1 MSADKS
7 PSSSSLAPS
16 KRLNWMG
23 WYTASRDKDKD
34 NHAANSSSLVSP
46 PEGKELTTYSAA
58 PSTHTPDDGGLPF
71 ARSSSSSA
79 ISNSSYPSAYSSSTN
94 RPLQGRRFS
103 TNSIMSKQQLDQEAS
118 KIILNALERTS
129 SQDAP
134 VASRPSGTFSRK
146 SFTSMMGGLSGG
158 LSALSLSRSTDD
170 KDRGRSRTKEDDKP
184 RSCSA
189 VSDKLVDDPDPSFAS
204 RARSTSPFRRRK
216 LVLRDPSP
224 SVEALKL
231 SQSDVESDNEGP
243 SSRKSIRPRN
253 AFSQSLDVSSDE
265 SLDEADDEG
274 DSEESWSDDDAITV
288 QNTEQN
294 SLVPEPQEID
304 IFDGPDPLGEGV
316 NIVVPPEPY
325 FPSTLN
331 NTGNR
336 NPRRR
341 KSTKH
346 HVSLPLVTSR
356 PEFKR
361 DRCVITLT
369 QGDPAQSLELSG
381 RRPKRYVVAS
391 DLSDESRYAIEWGVG
406 TVLRDGDEMILV
418 SVIENEAKVD
428 PPHPNPA
435 DRVSK
440 LRNQQE
446 RQTLAYILVR
456 QVIGLLQRTKLHVR
470 VICQAWHAKNS
481 RHMLL
486 DIVDYYEP
494 IMLIVG
500 SRGLGQLKGILLGS
514 TSHYLVQKCSV
525 PVMVAR
531 RRLRRP
537 ARRSAHLSSHRARVS
552 LAEAAGIERVTPKVD
567 REVENM
573 RDELE
578 RDDRRENRDQIA
590 EAGDDEETEHET
602 DTIQIGEK
610 VAGD

>member
-1 MSADKS
+1 MSADK

-34 NHAANSSSLVSP
+34 NSSALVSP
-46 PEGKELTTYSAA
+46 PEGKELTTYAPT
-58 PSTHTPDDGGLPF
+58 PSTHTPRDGGLPF

-79 ISNSSYPSAYSSSTN
+79 ISDSSYPSVYSSSTD
-94 RPLQGRRFS
+94 RPPQGRRFS
-103 TNSIMSKQQLDQEAS
+103 TNSVMSKQQLDQEAS
-118 KIILNALERTS
+118 NIILNALERTS

-134 VASRPSGTFSRK
+134 AASRPSGAFSRK

-189 VSDKLVDDPDPSFAS
+189 VLDKSVDDSDPSFAS

-216 LVLRDPSP
+216 LFLRDPSP

-243 SSRKSIRPRN
+243 SSRKLIRPRN

-265 SLDEADDEG
+265 SLDEVDDEG
-274 DSEESWSDDDAITV
+274 DSEESWSDDDAFDPITV

-316 NIVVPPEPY
+316 NIVIPPEPY

-331 NTGNR
+331 STGNR

-341 KSTKH
+341 KSAKH
-346 HVSLPLVTSR
+346 HVSLPLITSR

-361 DRCVITLT
+361 DRCIITLT
-369 QGDPAQSLELSG
+369 QGNPAQALELNG

-391 DLSDESRYAIEWGVG
+391 DLSDESRYAIEWGIG

-446 RQTLAYILVR
+446 RQTLAYILLR
-456 QVIGLLQRTKLHVR
+456 QVMGLLQRTKLHAR

-494 IMLIVG
+494 VMLIVG

-578 RDDRRENRDQIA
+578 GDDDRRENRDQIA
-590 EAGDDEETEHET
+590 EVGDDEETEHET